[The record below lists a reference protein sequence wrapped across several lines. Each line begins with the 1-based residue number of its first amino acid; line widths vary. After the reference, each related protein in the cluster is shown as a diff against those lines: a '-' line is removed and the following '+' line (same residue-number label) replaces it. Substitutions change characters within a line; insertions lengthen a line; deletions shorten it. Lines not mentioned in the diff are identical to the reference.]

1 MSKSIHERAI
11 EWLLGD
17 DTGMSS
23 KSLCAFMLGN
33 TMRFGYPPSDSFD
46 RGRCIRLLDLIPEWW
61 SRLDELDNLPA
72 KSSLVFSHDGARENN
87 NSWHIQI
94 PKIREEGNH
103 E

>member
-33 TMRFGYPPSDSFD
+33 TMRFGYPPSDSFRNGGVD
-46 RGRCIRLLDLIPEWW
+46 
-61 SRLDELDNLPA
+61 
-72 KSSLVFSHDGARENN
+72 
-87 NSWHIQI
+87 
-94 PKIREEGNH
+94 
-103 E
+103 